1 MGVYAYFKKTE
12 IRDLPYRFD
21 KNYIASDGSRI
32 LDTSNNSFTVKWQ
45 YDQPKTFFV
54 QSPPPFKVGDQ
65 VAFKLM
71 KQGENVVI
79 QEYHVWESRS
89 LWYTKLF
96 ISFVPLVVVLMLFF
110 KEFRLS
116 WRKLIFYRKI

>member
-1 MGVYAYFKKTE
+1 V
-12 IRDLPYRFD
+12 R
-21 KNYIASDGSRI
+21 
-32 LDTSNNSFTVKWQ
+32 WQ
-45 YDQPKTFFV
+45 YGQPKTFFV
-54 QSPPPFKVGDQ
+54 QSPPPFEAGDQ